1 MSRLGLAVSGI
12 SGDTGAGWA
21 GAEWEFFGR
30 SNRGELGGYSL
41 SDRGLLVGLQ
51 GREKKTLLSSVTH
64 VP

>member
-12 SGDTGAGWA
+12 SGDTGASWA

-41 SDRGLLVGLQ
+41 SDSGLLDLHFYRDRYG
-51 GREKKTLLSSVTH
+51 
-64 VP
+64 